1 MSTFNIYVASY
12 HRADKTVVHK
22 LLEYCTFV
30 VRKSEE
36 QTYRDAGIEQIWAI
50 EDDKI
55 NSFAKVHNYL
65 IENAPEDVI
74 CVLDDDFAHFRYSMD
89 RNLPIKDVET
99 PTREIERLAQIQY
112 DLGVGLLGTRIT
124 SSPLNYNAEFHFSG
138 MIGPIRIYN
147 RNVIKARYEQM
158 RFFTDTDFVLQ
169 ELLLNRIILRP
180 DYFTS
185 DAQIETNKGGMNI
198 RRTRD
203 IQLKLAEE
211 MKKKWGK
218 YFRYQ
223 KWNNV
228 SKILVKR

>member
-12 HRADKTVVHK
+12 NRSEKTIVHK

-36 QTYRDAGIEQIWAI
+36 EAYKSKGIESVWAI
-50 EDDKI
+50 DDEKI
-55 NSFAKVHNYL
+55 NSFSKVHNYL

-89 RNLPIKDVET
+89 RNLPIKDIVT
-99 PTREIERLAQIQY
+99 PTREIERLAQILF
-112 DLGVGLLGTRIT
+112 DLGIGLLGSRIT

-138 MIGPIRIYN
+138 MIGPIRFYN
-147 RNVIKARYEQM
+147 RNVIKARYNHM

-211 MKKKWGK
+211 MKQKWGK
-218 YFRYQ
+218 YFSYQ

-228 SKILVKR
+228 SKVLVKR